1 VTGLVYA
8 PGALLAAARGDPVL
22 WHLHRAALQRGQ
34 TPLVPAPVL
43 AALPLPPA
51 DAALPLPPA
60 DAAPPLPPADA
71 ALPLP
76 PADAALPL
84 PPADPAGQ
92 PVTAGVASPLGQPGA
107 GRLAVGPDRA
117 VDAPQRRLAALLAG
131 CALVDF
137 PASAAWDVLRLRRLA
152 PGADP
157 VTAAVVLAAL
167 ASRAVVVD
175 DSAEQLRGIAEKLGV
190 QLDVAV
196 IPAG

>member
-43 AALPLPPA
+43 AAL
-51 DAALPLPPA
+51 
-60 DAAPPLPPADA
+60 PLPPADA